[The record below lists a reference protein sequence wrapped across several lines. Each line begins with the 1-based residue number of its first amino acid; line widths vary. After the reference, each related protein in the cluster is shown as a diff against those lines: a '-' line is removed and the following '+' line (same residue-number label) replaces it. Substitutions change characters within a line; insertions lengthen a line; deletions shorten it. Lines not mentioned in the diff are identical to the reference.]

1 MSAQAVR
8 ENGYAE
14 EGKNEVSMTLNM
26 LRYFISVAEKGSFTE
41 AAAACYVSQ
50 PALSRAIANLEK
62 EIGCT
67 LIDRDIRK
75 SVRLTPAGEV
85 MLVEARRI
93 LLQLDVMAERVRTA
107 ERESCVSI
115 SVGYIAYGMLRRFR
129 AAKEEA
135 LSALTRG
142 GARLLPVYGSA
153 PEIKERVLSGELD
166 CAILPESATWDMD
179 CRKAAVCSLAMRVLI
194 PRTHPLFGVKSVRI
208 EQLRDSGFVFFDPR
222 DLPMTLAGNMKLCH
236 EAGFAPKIVGY
247 GRKIG
252 DVSDL
257 AYQQGALGLVS
268 EAFDYAATEDIAL
281 VPVEGDRLVYGLSL
295 VARRQGVNPMTE
307 RLFADIEQSL

>member
-1 MSAQAVR
+1 
-8 ENGYAE
+8 
-14 EGKNEVSMTLNM
+14 MTLNM

-41 AAAACYVSQ
+41 AASACYVSQ

-67 LIDRDIRK
+67 LIDRDSRK
-75 SVRLTPAGEV
+75 SVQLTPAGKA

-93 LLQLDVMAERVRTA
+93 LLQLDVMTERVRSA
-107 ERESCVSI
+107 EREGCVSI

-129 AAKEEA
+129 AAREAA

-166 CAILPESATWDMD
+166 CAILPESATWDMAD
-179 CRKAAVCSLAMRVLI
+179 CRKMSVCSSEIRVLI
-194 PRTHPLFGVKSVRI
+194 PKTHPLFGAKSVRI
-208 EQLRDSGFVFFDPR
+208 EQLRDSSFVFFDPK
-222 DLPMTLAGNMKLCH
+222 DLPMTLASNMKLCH

-268 EAFDYAATEDIAL
+268 EAFDYAVTKDIDL
-281 VPVEGDRLVYGLSL
+281 VPIEGRKHSYEMVL
-295 VARRQGVNPMTE
+295 VAREKPVNPMTE
-307 RLFADIEQSL
+307 RLFACIRQSL